1 MHAMP
6 LLQSVSLPMFY
17 SAFPSREELFAT
29 AAEIGFPAGE
39 IWGRDK
45 TFEDS
50 LALAARYHLPIR
62 GMLAHKVSTLL
73 NLREHHADAERE
85 ICESIDIAAE
95 HGIKNLICFSGNA
108 VEGQSKSEALDAVV
122 EGFSRVAPYAEERGI
137 TLLLEL
143 LNSRVNHR
151 GYLAN
156 HTAWGV
162 EVCRRVNSPHLRL
175 LYDIYHMQVM
185 EGDIIRTIRD
195 NIEWIGHFHTAGNP
209 GRNEIGDAQELNY
222 PAIFTAIRETGYTGA
237 IGHEFA
243 PLGDPKQALRE
254 AFDIVN
260 LTDKR
265 C

>member
-1 MHAMP
+1 MS

-17 SAFPSREELFAT
+17 SAFSSREELFAT
-29 AAEIGFPAGE
+29 AAEIGFHAGE
-39 IWGRDK
+39 IWGRDE

-62 GMLAHKVSTLL
+62 GMLAHHVPTSL
-73 NLREHHADAERE
+73 NRRDHHVQAERE

-95 HGIKNLICFSGNA
+95 HGIEKLICFSGNA

-122 EGFSRVAPYAEERGI
+122 EGFSRVAPYAEKKGI

-151 GYLAN
+151 GYLAD

-162 EVCRRVNSPHLRL
+162 EVCHRVNSPRLRL

-209 GRNEIGDAQELNY
+209 GRNEIGAAQELNY
-222 PAIFTAIRETGYTGA
+222 PAIFRAIRETGFSGC

-243 PLGDPKQALRE
+243 PLGNPRQALRE
-254 AFDIVN
+254 AFDIVC
-260 LTDKR
+260 LTEPHS
-265 C
+265 